1 MKKFG
6 WILVVI
12 LIAAGLVVVRM
23 KRMNQKES
31 APLVKIV
38 PPTVEVATVS
48 EGQVVHSRHVLGRV
62 IGSDEAAV
70 APRIMGQV
78 LKVRVREGDTVKP
91 GQVLVE
97 IDPREIQDAVSQAEA
112 GVAAAKEAVAATQ
125 TGYDT
130 QHSATARDKI
140 LFEAKAI
147 AAEQWDRSRAA
158 DQAAAARLEA
168 ARARLTVSE
177 KQLDQAK
184 TRLGYTRL
192 QAPFSGVVSAR
203 LADPGALA
211 VPGKPLVKLVHH
223 SGVRVRAE
231 VPPEDFSVLK
241 IGQPLRLSLGDISIS
256 AQVSR
261 VFPAMGASHLATFEA
276 DLSEPPPGFVSGAT
290 VGVDLELKG
299 AEGVRVPADALLD
312 GENGSFVFKL
322 EGESIHPLK
331 VDILARSMEDAVISG
346 DLSVGDRVVV
356 ARPSRLMTLAEG
368 MKVRVAPSAD

>member
-1 MKKFG
+1 MKKLG

-12 LIAAGLVVVRM
+12 LIAAGLVAVRM
-23 KRMNQKES
+23 KRMHQKES

-38 PPTVEVATVS
+38 PPTVKVATVE
-48 EGQVVHSRHVLGRV
+48 EGRVVHSRHVLGRV

-78 LKVRVREGDTVKP
+78 LKVLVREGDTVKA
-91 GQVLVE
+91 GKLLVE
-97 IDPREIQDAVSQAEA
+97 IDPREIEDAVSQAQA
-112 GVAAAKEAVAATQ
+112 GVAAAKEGVAAAQ
-125 TGYDT
+125 TAYDA
-130 QHSATARDKI
+130 QHSATARDKT

-147 AAEQWDRSRAA
+147 SAEQWDRSRAA

-168 ARARLTVSE
+168 AKAQLTVSE
-177 KQLDQAK
+177 KKLDQAK
-184 TRLGYTRL
+184 TRLAYTRL

-211 VPGKPLVKLVHH
+211 VPRKPMIKLVHH
-223 SGVRVRAE
+223 AGVRVRAE

-241 IGQPLRLSLGDISIS
+241 IGQPLTLSLGDASIS

-261 VFPAMGASHLATFEA
+261 VFPAMGKSHLATFEA

-312 GENGSFVFKL
+312 GENGSFIFKVD
-322 EGESIHPLK
+322 GGTIHPQK
-331 VDILARSMEDAVISG
+331 IDILARSLDDAVITG
-346 DLSVGDRVVV
+346 DLSVADRVVV

-368 MKVRVAPSAD
+368 MKVRIDESAK